1 MTMVSIGDLTVN
13 YSEQGSDESTS
24 APIVLVHGL
33 GEDGRSWAHTQRDLA
48 DQHTFAVDLRG
59 HGATTVG
66 EAEGTLEQLGRDLVG
81 FLEAVTGPAIVVGFS
96 AGGTIVLW
104 AAAERPDLVSRA
116 IVLGTSS
123 VVGRAAAEFYT
134 QRAGQA
140 ADTSSDEF
148 RAAMR
153 DDTVSG
159 LVSAHD
165 RVDEI
170 AARRLEAIGDGAGY
184 ANAARAMARVR
195 EQPLTPRLSEIRQHV
210 DVIAASS
217 DALCPEK
224 AARMIV
230 DGLADVTYR
239 VIPDAGHLMNVD
251 NPAAVTAALRE
262 AITGDD

>member
-1 MTMVSIGDLTVN
+1 MTTVSIGDLTVN
-13 YSEQGSDESTS
+13 YAGQGSGESSST
-24 APIVLVHGL
+24 PIVLVHGL
-33 GEDGRSWAHTQRDLA
+33 GEDSRSWAHTQRDLA
-48 DQHTFAVDLRG
+48 DLHTYAYDLRG
-59 HGATTVG
+59 FGSTTVG
-66 EAEGTLEQLGRDLVG
+66 EADGTLDQLGRDLVG
-81 FLEAVTGPAIVVGFS
+81 FLETVTGPAIVVGFS

-123 VVGRAAAEFYT
+123 VVGRAAAEFYQ
-134 QRAGQA
+134 QRADQA

-148 RAAMR
+148 RTAMR
-153 DDTVSG
+153 DDTVAG

-170 AARRLEAIGDGAGY
+170 TARRLEAVGDGAGY
-184 ANAARAMARVR
+184 ANAARAMAGVR

-210 DVIAASS
+210 DVIAADR

-224 AARMIV
+224 AAKMIV

-262 AITGDD
+262 AIVGD

>member
-48 DQHTFAVDLRG
+48 DRHTFAVDLRG
-59 HGATTVG
+59 HGSTTVG